1 VAYAE
6 LHCLTNFSFL
16 RGASHA
22 QELVETAIRRG
33 YQALA
38 ITDECSLAGVVRAHA
53 AVKEHNKERKDT
65 FKLIIGAEFRLEDGL
80 RFVLLATNREGYG
93 NLSELITRGRRN
105 APKGA
110 YRLSRSHLESGV
122 PHCLAL
128 WLPPAQPQAED
139 ALWLAQRF
147 PARFWITV
155 ELLARGGDRKRLAEL
170 QELGRQTGLP
180 CTASGDVH
188 MHARGRRALQ
198 DTLTAIR
205 LGVPVAKAGLAL
217 QASGERHLRPICR
230 LEKIYPQE
238 LLDETIRIA
247 GLCCFSLSELKYEY
261 PEEIVPHGK
270 TPPQYLAEL
279 TEAGLKWRYPG
290 GVPQIVR
297 ENAGKELSD
306 RRTALRS
313 FFPDRLRHCPVR
325 TRTKNPLPGARLG
338 CEFSRV
344 LRPWHHLRGSE
355 PHAAAVRALS
365 LEGAQ

>member
-1 VAYAE
+1 MAYAE

-33 YQALA
+33 YKALA

-53 AVKEHNKERKDT
+53 AAKDHKDT

-93 NLSELITRGRRN
+93 NLSELITQGRRN
-105 APKGA
+105 APKGE

-147 PARFWITV
+147 PARFWIAV
-155 ELLARGGDRKRLAEL
+155 ELLARGGDRERLAAL
-170 QELGRQTGLP
+170 QEIGRQTGLP

-217 QASGERHLRPICR
+217 QASGERHLRPIAQAGKNISAGIAGRNHPHCR
-230 LEKIYPQE
+230 LVQ
-238 LLDETIRIA
+238 
-247 GLCCFSLSELKYEY
+247 
-261 PEEIVPHGK
+261 
-270 TPPQYLAEL
+270 
-279 TEAGLKWRYPG
+279 
-290 GVPQIVR
+290 
-297 ENAGKELSD
+297 
-306 RRTALRS
+306 
-313 FFPDRLRHCPVR
+313 FFPR
-325 TRTKNPLPGARLG
+325 
-338 CEFSRV
+338 
-344 LRPWHHLRGSE
+344 
-355 PHAAAVRALS
+355 RA
-365 LEGAQ
+365 EV